1 MWYLS
6 FSFTATIDFETKA
19 TFIMSANNDELNLPF
34 GPQFAE
40 QATDVYFE
48 GRSPPSQTPR
58 RPTAVLRPKPLSNMP
73 LPRGSKR
80 TFEEAANFEESDD
93 EDYDDKA
100 PRDSKSRRN
109 KPSHRGRPARK
120 KRRAHDDDDD
130 DSDLGDT
137 NEEESAEDSFAES
150 EQDEEPVETN
160 EHGRPVRKAAKA
172 AVTYEEPSSEEEIAS
187 SSHSEDE
194 RKPVSGE
201 RPKRLIVKLKTGGT
215 PAPAARNLR
224 PRSGSYGVK
233 HPPTSSESKPR
244 GTRHSSRIA
253 GDEDETVVALTNS
266 GNHVEVIR
274 AGSRDPEGIPARA
287 MKGGKGLK
295 YPSKSTIDEEE
306 DSGRTKDERFEEL
319 EIEASQHEI
328 LESDPQTQGELEEP
342 LPQLVSDLRAAAA
355 DSEDELGL
363 VEGDHGGLPD
373 SENEDDHDEDD
384 EPIQRGR
391 TRGSTKRKATSPLED
406 PMQAGKRTTR
416 RSLRS
421 SNSKQPA
428 RSARRRGAD
437 ESSDFAPED
446 EQEAEEH
453 LSASSQSDA
462 SPRKTSQRND
472 EYESSNGR
480 RSRLRKSKPTSRQS
494 PDSEEEAIELQED
507 LADLKADRP
516 RRRRRSLIVYEERDK
531 RPRGPRAAALNK
543 DYRLLRPELNVPIE
557 DLEEE
562 PSHTPSR
569 KPRGGGGAGG
579 WQRSLLSTYGP
590 FGGAGGLPPVLGG
603 PEGFGAAGGVDSDS
617 SDEENMQRP
626 KPIGGMVGMTPT
638 SALAPAGFGFF
649 NPGQTLNADPA
660 QTTGGTPANLG
671 KIKDKQALADA
682 DPLGVDPNVN
692 FDSVGG
698 LEGHIDQL
706 KEMVALP
713 LLYPEI
719 FMRFHVTPPRGVLF
733 HGPPGTGKTLLAR
746 ALASSV
752 SSQGR
757 KVTFYMRKGA
767 DALSKWVGEAERQLR
782 LLFEE
787 ARKNQP
793 SIIFF
798 DEIDGKILFSFDL
811 SSSVNAYRSRA
822 GAIQQTR
829 TNSCLHRVDPASSHG
844 WDGWSRSGHCYWCYQ

>member
-1 MWYLS
+1 M
-6 FSFTATIDFETKA
+6 
-19 TFIMSANNDELNLPF
+19 
-34 GPQFAE
+34 
-40 QATDVYFE
+40 
-48 GRSPPSQTPR
+48 
-58 RPTAVLRPKPLSNMP
+58 PLS
-73 LPRGSKR
+73 RGSKR

-100 PRDSKSRRN
+100 PRESKIRRT
-109 KPSHRGRPARK
+109 KSSHRGKPAKK
-120 KRRAHDDDDD
+120 KRRAHADDG
-130 DSDLGDT
+130 SELEDT
-137 NEEESAEDSFAES
+137 DEEESAEASFVES

-172 AVTYEEPSSEEEIAS
+172 AVTYEEHSSEDEIAS
-187 SSHSEDE
+187 SSQSEDD
-194 RKPVSGE
+194 RKPPASG
-201 RPKRLIVKLKTGGT
+201 RAKRLIVKLKTSGT
-215 PAPAARNLR
+215 PIPPARNLR
-224 PRSGSYGVK
+224 TRSGSYGGK
-233 HPPTSSESKPR
+233 HLPTSSDSKPR

-253 GDEDETVVALTNS
+253 GDEEETVVALTNS
-266 GNHVEVIR
+266 GNHVEVVR
-274 AGSRDPEGIPARA
+274 AGSKDPEGIPARA

-295 YPSKSTIDEEE
+295 YPSKSTINEEE
-306 DSGRTKDERFEEL
+306 DSGRTKDEPFDEL
-319 EIEASQHEI
+319 EIKASQHEI
-328 LESDPQTQGELEEP
+328 LESDPQTQGEVEEP
-342 LPQLVSDLRAAAA
+342 LPRLLSDLQAAAE

-363 VEGDHGGLPD
+363 IQGDNGGVPD
-373 SENEDDHDEDD
+373 SGKEDDHEDDD

-406 PMQAGKRTTR
+406 PISADKRTTR

-453 LSASSQSDA
+453 LSVSSQSDA

-480 RSRLRKSKPTSRQS
+480 RSGRLRKSKPTSRQS

-507 LADLKADRP
+507 LADLKSDRP
-516 RRRRRSLIVYEERDK
+516 RRRRRSDIVYEERDK
-531 RPRGPRAAALNK
+531 RARGPRAAALNK
-543 DYRLLRPELNVPIE
+543 DYRLLRPELNVPTE

-569 KPRGGGGAGG
+569 RPRGGGGGGG

-603 PEGFGAAGGVDSDS
+603 PEGFGATGGVDSDS
-617 SDEENMQRP
+617 SDDENMQRP

-638 SALAPAGFGFF
+638 SALAPAGFGLF
-649 NPGQTLNADPA
+649 NPAQTHNADPA
-660 QTTGGTPANLG
+660 QATGGTPANLG

-782 LLFEE
+782 LLFDE

-798 DEIDGKILFSFDL
+798 DEIDGKILSFFD
-811 SSSVNAYRSRA
+811 STSPVNMHRSCA

-829 TNSCLHRVDPASSHG
+829 TNPCLHRVDSVSPHG
-844 WDGWSRSGHCYWCYQ
+844 WHGRSRPGHSHWCY

>member
-1 MWYLS
+1 M
-6 FSFTATIDFETKA
+6 
-19 TFIMSANNDELNLPF
+19 
-34 GPQFAE
+34 
-40 QATDVYFE
+40 
-48 GRSPPSQTPR
+48 
-58 RPTAVLRPKPLSNMP
+58 PLS
-73 LPRGSKR
+73 RGSKR

-100 PRDSKSRRN
+100 PRESKTRRTKSSR
-109 KPSHRGRPARK
+109 RGRPAKRR
-120 KRRAHDDDDD
+120 RRAHDDDD
-130 DSDLGDT
+130 SELGDT
-137 NEEESAEDSFAES
+137 DEDSAEESFVES
-150 EQDEEPVETN
+150 EQEEEPVETN
-160 EHGRPVRKAAKA
+160 EHGRPVRRAAKA

-187 SSHSEDE
+187 SSPSEDD
-194 RKPVSGE
+194 RKPSAKAA
-201 RPKRLIVKLKTGGT
+201 PKRLIVKLKTRGT
-215 PAPAARNLR
+215 PVPSARSMR
-224 PRSGSYGVK
+224 TKSGSQGGK
-233 HPPTSSESKPR
+233 HLPASAEPKPR

-253 GDEDETVVALTNS
+253 GDEDEPVVALTNS
-266 GNHVEVIR
+266 GHHVEVIR
-274 AGSRDPEGIPARA
+274 AGSRDPEGIPAS
-287 MKGGKGLK
+287 MIKGGKGLK

-306 DSGRTKDERFEEL
+306 DSGHTKDEPLEEL
-319 EIEASQHEI
+319 EIKASQHEI
-328 LESDPQTQGELEEP
+328 LESDHQTQGEVEEP
-342 LPQLVSDLRAAAA
+342 PPPDLQAAPEG
-355 DSEDELGL
+355 SEDELGL
-363 VEGDHGGLPD
+363 DQGDGALHASGR
-373 SENEDDHDEDD
+373 EDDLDEDD

-391 TRGSTKRKATSPLED
+391 TRGATNRKATSPLED
-406 PMQAGKRTTR
+406 PVPTGRRSTR
-416 RSLRS
+416 RNLRTS
-421 SNSKQPA
+421 GSKQPA

-446 EQEAEEH
+446 EQEAEEQ
-453 LSASSQSDA
+453 LSTSSDSDA

-480 RSRLRKSKPTSRQS
+480 RSTRLRKSKPTSRQS
-494 PDSEEEAIELQED
+494 PDSEEEALELQED
-507 LADLKADRP
+507 LADLKADQP
-516 RRRRRSLIVYEERDK
+516 RRRRRSIITYEERGK

-569 KPRGGGGAGG
+569 RPRGGAAGGG

-617 SDEENMQRP
+617 SDDETMQRP
-626 KPIGGMVGMTPT
+626 KPIGGGMVGMTPT
-638 SALAPAGFGFF
+638 SALPPAGFGLF
-649 NPGQTLNADPA
+649 NPGPTLPADPA
-660 QTTGGTPANLG
+660 QGTGGTPANLG

-798 DEIDGKILFSFDL
+798 DEIDGQKNGFSILAFSG
-811 SSSVNAYRSRA
+811 N
-822 GAIQQTR
+822 G
-829 TNSCLHRVDPASSHG
+829 
-844 WDGWSRSGHCYWCYQ
+844 

>member
-1 MWYLS
+1 M
-6 FSFTATIDFETKA
+6 
-19 TFIMSANNDELNLPF
+19 
-34 GPQFAE
+34 
-40 QATDVYFE
+40 
-48 GRSPPSQTPR
+48 
-58 RPTAVLRPKPLSNMP
+58 PLS
-73 LPRGSKR
+73 RGSKR

-100 PRDSKSRRN
+100 PRESKSRRT
-109 KPSHRGRPARK
+109 KSSHRGRPPKK
-120 KRRAHDDDDD
+120 KRRAQDDD
-130 DSDLGDT
+130 DSELGDT
-137 NEEESAEDSFAES
+137 DEDSAEESFVES
-150 EQDEEPVETN
+150 EQEEEPVETN

-172 AVTYEEPSSEEEIAS
+172 AVTYEEPSSEEEIALS
-187 SSHSEDE
+187 SQSEED
-194 RKPVSGE
+194 RKLPAKRG
-201 RPKRLIVKLKTGGT
+201 PKRLIVKLKTRAT
-215 PAPAARNLR
+215 PVPPARNLR
-224 PRSGSYGVK
+224 TRSGSHSGSHGGK
-233 HPPTSSESKPR
+233 HPPPSSESKPR

-253 GDEDETVVALTNS
+253 GDEEETVVALTNS

-306 DSGRTKDERFEEL
+306 DSGHTKDEPLDEL
-319 EIEASQHEI
+319 EIKASQHEI
-328 LESDPQTQGELEEP
+328 LESDHQTQGEAEEP
-342 LPQLVSDLRAAAA
+342 LPRLVSDLHAAAE
-355 DSEDELGL
+355 DSEDELSLGQ
-363 VEGDHGGLPD
+363 GDGAVQESGR
-373 SENEDDHDEDD
+373 EDDLDEDD

-391 TRGSTKRKATSPLED
+391 TRGATNRKATPPLED
-406 PMQAGKRTTR
+406 PIPASKRSTR
-416 RSLRS
+416 RSLRTS
-421 SNSKQPA
+421 GSNRPA

-453 LSASSQSDA
+453 LSTSSDSDG

-480 RSRLRKSKPTSRQS
+480 RSARLRKSKPTSRQS
-494 PDSEEEAIELQED
+494 PDSEEEALELQED

-516 RRRRRSLIVYEERDK
+516 RRRRRPEIVYEERDK

-569 KPRGGGGAGG
+569 RPRGGAGGGG

-617 SDEENMQRP
+617 SDDETMQRP

-638 SALAPAGFGFF
+638 SALAPAGFGLF
-649 NPGQTLNADPA
+649 NPAQTLNADPA
-660 QTTGGTPANLG
+660 QGPGGTPANLG

-782 LLFEE
+782 LLFDE
-787 ARKNQP
+787 ARKTQP

-798 DEIDGKILFSFDL
+798 DEIDGKNRPMLALMAIADSC
-811 SSSVNAYRSRA
+811 RSCA
-822 GAIQQTR
+822 CPIE
-829 TNSCLHRVDPASSHG
+829 
-844 WDGWSRSGHCYWCYQ
+844 

>member
-1 MWYLS
+1 M
-6 FSFTATIDFETKA
+6 
-19 TFIMSANNDELNLPF
+19 
-34 GPQFAE
+34 
-40 QATDVYFE
+40 
-48 GRSPPSQTPR
+48 
-58 RPTAVLRPKPLSNMP
+58 PLS
-73 LPRGSKR
+73 RGSKR

-100 PRDSKSRRN
+100 PRESKTRRTKSSN
-109 KPSHRGRPARK
+109 RGRPAKK
-120 KRRAHDDDDD
+120 KRRALDDD
-130 DSDLGDT
+130 DSELGDT
-137 NEEESAEDSFAES
+137 DEDSAEESFVES
-150 EQDEEPVETN
+150 EQEEEPVETN

-172 AVTYEEPSSEEEIAS
+172 AVTYEEPSSEEEIVS
-187 SSHSEDE
+187 SSQSEED
-194 RKPVSGE
+194 RKLSAKRG
-201 RPKRLIVKLKTGGT
+201 PKRLIVKLKTRAT
-215 PAPAARNLR
+215 PVPPARNLR
-224 PRSGSYGVK
+224 TRSGSHGGK
-233 HPPTSSESKPR
+233 HPPPSSESKPR

-253 GDEDETVVALTNS
+253 GDEEETVVALTNS
-266 GNHVEVIR
+266 GHHVEVIR

-306 DSGRTKDERFEEL
+306 DSGHTKDEPLDEL
-319 EIEASQHEI
+319 EIKASQHEI
-328 LESDPQTQGELEEP
+328 LESDHQTQGEAEEP
-342 LPQLVSDLRAAAA
+342 LPQLVSDLQAAAE

-363 VEGDHGGLPD
+363 DQGDGVVQESGR
-373 SENEDDHDEDD
+373 EDDLDEDD

-391 TRGSTKRKATSPLED
+391 TRGSTNRKATSPLED
-406 PMQAGKRTTR
+406 PIPAGKRSTR
-416 RSLRS
+416 RSLRTS
-421 SNSKQPA
+421 GSNRPA

-453 LSASSQSDA
+453 LSTSSDSDG

-480 RSRLRKSKPTSRQS
+480 RSARLRKSKPTSRQS
-494 PDSEEEAIELQED
+494 PDSEEEALELQED

-516 RRRRRSLIVYEERDK
+516 RRRRRPEIVYEERDK

-569 KPRGGGGAGG
+569 RPRGGAAGGG

-617 SDEENMQRP
+617 SDDETMQRP

-638 SALAPAGFGFF
+638 SALAPAGFGLF
-649 NPGQTLNADPA
+649 NPAQTLNADPA
-660 QTTGGTPANLG
+660 QGTGGTPANLG

-692 FDSVGG
+692 FDGVGG

-782 LLFEE
+782 LLFDE

-798 DEIDGKILFSFDL
+798 DEIDGKKRAMLALMATADSC
-811 SSSVNAYRSRA
+811 RSCTCP
-822 GAIQQTR
+822 IK
-829 TNSCLHRVDPASSHG
+829 
-844 WDGWSRSGHCYWCYQ
+844 

>member
-1 MWYLS
+1 MIEPLL
-6 FSFTATIDFETKA
+6 FSAVMLLRKQL
-19 TFIMSANNDELNLPF
+19 M
-34 GPQFAE
+34 FAF
-40 QATDVYFE
+40 QGKPRHT
-48 GRSPPSQTPR
+48 RTPR
-58 RPTAVLRPKPLSNMP
+58 LFEQTSPHPGPVLQPELLPTMPLS
-73 LPRGSKR
+73 RGSKR

-93 EDYDDKA
+93 EDYNDKA
-100 PRDSKSRRN
+100 PRESKTRRT
-109 KPSHRGRPARK
+109 KSSHRGRPAKK
-120 KRRAHDDDDD
+120 KRRAHDDD
-130 DSDLGDT
+130 SDVLDT
-137 NEEESAEDSFAES
+137 DEEESAEDEFVES
-150 EQDEEPVETN
+150 EQEEEPVETN

-194 RKPVSGE
+194 RKAVAKG
-201 RPKRLIVKLKTGGT
+201 RPKRLIVKLKTRGT
-215 PAPAARNLR
+215 PAPPVRNLR
-224 PRSGSYGVK
+224 KRSGSFGGK
-233 HPPTSSESKPR
+233 HPPPSTESRPR
-244 GTRHSSRIA
+244 GIRHSSRIA
-253 GDEDETVVALTNS
+253 GDEEETVVALTNS

-274 AGSRDPEGIPARA
+274 AGSREPEGIPARA

-295 YPSKSTIDEEE
+295 YPSKSTIDEDE
-306 DSGRTKDERFEEL
+306 DSGRTKDEPLNEP
-319 EIEASQHEI
+319 EIMASQDEI
-328 LESDPQTQGELEEP
+328 LESDPQTQGEAEEP
-342 LPQLVSDLRAAAA
+342 LPRLVSDLQAAAE

-363 VEGDHGGLPD
+363 VQAEDAGAPD
-373 SENEDDHDEDD
+373 SGKEDEHEEDD

-391 TRGSTKRKATSPLED
+391 TRGSTKRKATSPLQE
-406 PMQAGKRTTR
+406 PGPEGTRTTR

-421 SNSKQPA
+421 SNSKQPG
-428 RSARRRGAD
+428 RSARRRAAD
-437 ESSDFAPED
+437 ESSDFAPDD

-453 LSASSQSDA
+453 LSTSSESDA

-480 RSRLRKSKPTSRQS
+480 RSRLRKPKPTSGQS

-516 RRRRRSLIVYEERDK
+516 RRRRRSGIVYEDRDK
-531 RPRGPRAAALNK
+531 RQRGPRAAALNK

-569 KPRGGGGAGG
+569 KARGGGGGGG

-638 SALAPAGFGFF
+638 TALAPAGFGLF
-649 NPGQTLNADPA
+649 NTGQTLNADPA
-660 QTTGGTPANLG
+660 QAAAGTPANLG

-798 DEIDGKILFSFDL
+798 DEIDGKT
-811 SSSVNAYRSRA
+811 V
-822 GAIQQTR
+822 
-829 TNSCLHRVDPASSHG
+829 SHVL
-844 WDGWSRSGHCYWCYQ
+844 

>member
-1 MWYLS
+1 M
-6 FSFTATIDFETKA
+6 
-19 TFIMSANNDELNLPF
+19 
-34 GPQFAE
+34 
-40 QATDVYFE
+40 
-48 GRSPPSQTPR
+48 
-58 RPTAVLRPKPLSNMP
+58 PLS
-73 LPRGSKR
+73 RGSKR

-100 PRDSKSRRN
+100 PRESKTRRT
-109 KPSHRGRPARK
+109 KSSHRGRPAKK
-120 KRRAHDDDDD
+120 KRRAQDDD
-130 DSDLGDT
+130 DSELGDT
-137 NEEESAEDSFAES
+137 DEDSAEESFVES
-150 EQDEEPVETN
+150 EQEEEPVETN
-160 EHGRPVRKAAKA
+160 EHGRPVRRAAKA

-187 SSHSEDE
+187 SSQSEED
-194 RKPVSGE
+194 RKVSARGA
-201 RPKRLIVKLKTGGT
+201 PKRLIVKLKTRGT
-215 PAPAARNLR
+215 PMPPARNLR
-224 PRSGSYGVK
+224 TRSGSHGGK
-233 HPPTSSESKPR
+233 HLPASSESKPR
-244 GTRHSSRIA
+244 GIRHSSRIA
-253 GDEDETVVALTNS
+253 GDEEETVVALTNS
-266 GNHVEVIR
+266 GHHVEVIR

-306 DSGRTKDERFEEL
+306 DSGHTKDELLDEL
-319 EIEASQHEI
+319 EIKASQHEI
-328 LESDPQTQGELEEP
+328 LESDHQTQGEAEEP
-342 LPQLVSDLRAAAA
+342 LPRLVSGLRAAAE
-355 DSEDELGL
+355 DSEDELGRDQ
-363 VEGDHGGLPD
+363 GDGPRHEPGR
-373 SENEDDHDEDD
+373 EDDIDEDD

-391 TRGSTKRKATSPLED
+391 TRGSTNRKASSPLGD
-406 PMQAGKRTTR
+406 PISAGKRSTR
-416 RSLRS
+416 RSLRTS
-421 SNSKQPA
+421 DSKRPA

-453 LSASSQSDA
+453 LSTSSDSDA

-480 RSRLRKSKPTSRQS
+480 RSARLRKSKPTSRQS
-494 PDSEEEAIELQED
+494 PDSEEEALELQED

-516 RRRRRSLIVYEERDK
+516 RRRRRSVITYEERDK

-543 DYRLLRPELNVPIE
+543 DYRLLRPELNVPME

-569 KPRGGGGAGG
+569 RPRGGAAGGG
-579 WQRSLLSTYGP
+579 WQRNLLSTYGP

-617 SDEENMQRP
+617 SDDETMQRP

-638 SALAPAGFGFF
+638 SALAPAGFGLF
-649 NPGQTLNADPA
+649 NPAPTLTADPA
-660 QTTGGTPANLG
+660 QGTGGTPANLG
-671 KIKDKQALADA
+671 KIKDRQALADA

-719 FMRFHVTPPRGVLF
+719 FMRFHITPPRGVLF

-782 LLFEE
+782 LLFDE

-798 DEIDGKILFSFDL
+798 DEIDGKKRSILAL
-811 SSSVNAYRSRA
+811 M
-822 GAIQQTR
+822 AIA
-829 TNSCLHRVDPASSHG
+829 NC
-844 WDGWSRSGHCYWCYQ
+844 SRSCACPIE